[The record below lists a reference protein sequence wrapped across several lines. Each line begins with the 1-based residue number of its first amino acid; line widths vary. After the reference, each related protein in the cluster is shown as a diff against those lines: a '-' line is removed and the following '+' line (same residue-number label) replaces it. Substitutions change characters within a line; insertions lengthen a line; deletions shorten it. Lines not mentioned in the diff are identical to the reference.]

1 MKTFEKVIG
10 YDDIKEEL
18 LKVAD
23 MFLNLEEYNAIGAYI
38 PKGILIYGR
47 PGMGKTLLANELA
60 EICGCFTTVIR
71 KNRNQSDF
79 IQELRN
85 GFTEA
90 KENAPS
96 IIILDDLDK
105 YVPDEESKEE
115 FYVVQACI
123 DDIGNEDILVVAT
136 ANNISGMPDSLLRKG
151 RFDKQFELE
160 VLPKGVS
167 DQIIEKYTDN
177 YGIFASNV
185 NTIDVKKIFS
195 SLPPASII
203 TVLNNCRI
211 SMKYYKTDKITR
223 SILTQEYLKKDGF
236 YYDLTEKESLMENV
250 AYHEAG
256 HVVIRELIEADTVC
270 FASVMTTDAGI
281 RGIVCGT
288 PKYDKY
294 LGSRKITC
302 ESLAG
307 MACEEQ
313 KFGYCTDGAA
323 DDIIDANVHLETEV
337 RVGKYGLDLAMAG
350 IGRDFIE
357 LSSRTQNQIEAERKR
372 LYSMTKKALVDNWG
386 FVEDVARKLLECD
399 ALLYSDIQGIRKK
412 YSLRDFAV

>member
-1 MKTFEKVIG
+1 MRVFEKIIG
-10 YDDIKEEL
+10 YNDIKEEL

-23 MFLNLEEYNAIGAYI
+23 MFLNLEEYKAIGAYI
-38 PKGILIYGR
+38 PKGILIYGK

-71 KNRNQSDF
+71 KNRNKSDL
-79 IQELRN
+79 IQEIRN
-85 GFTEA
+85 AFTEA
-90 KENAPS
+90 KEKAPS

-105 YVPDEESKEE
+105 FVPDEESKEE

-136 ANNISGMPDSLLRKG
+136 ANYICDIPDSLLRKG

-177 YGIFASNV
+177 YGIFAPNV
-185 NTIDVKKIFS
+185 NVIDVKKLFS

-203 TVLNNCRI
+203 TILNNCRI

-236 YYDLTEKESLMENV
+236 YYDLTEKESLMEHV

-288 PKYDKY
+288 PKYEKY
-294 LGSRKITC
+294 LGGRKNTC

-313 KFGYCTDGAA
+313 KFGYYTDGAA
-323 DDIIDANVHLETEV
+323 DDVCDANVHLETEV
-337 RVGKYGLDLAMAG
+337 RIGKYGLDLAMAG
-350 IGRDFIE
+350 IGRDSIE
-357 LSSRTQNQIEAERKR
+357 VSSRTQNQIEAERKR
-372 LYSMTKKALVDNWG
+372 LYSMTKKALVDNWE

-399 ALLYSDIQGIRKK
+399 ALLYSDIQEIKRKCPIK
-412 YSLRDFAV
+412 EMIV